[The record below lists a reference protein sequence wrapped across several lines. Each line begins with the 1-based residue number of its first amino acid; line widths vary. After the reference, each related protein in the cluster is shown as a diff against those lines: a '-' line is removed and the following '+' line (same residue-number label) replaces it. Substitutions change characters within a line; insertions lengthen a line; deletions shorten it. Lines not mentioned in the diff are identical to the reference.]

1 MLSGLDSGI
10 VGLEV
15 CEVSMLSLGLKICEM
30 RMLSSLSP
38 EFVISLAF
46 ELREDSILFGDC
58 VCVVD
63 TVLSGVG
70 VEPTGFSFE
79 VLPCKVYADDWLM
92 RRSSVNIGAAVVW
105 PPEIIIFPEDAG
117 DWVVPDCDALG
128 IMNSW

>member
-1 MLSGLDSGI
+1 VLSGLDSGI
-10 VGLEV
+10 VDLEV

-58 VCVVD
+58 GCVVD
-63 TVLSGVG
+63 TLG

-79 VLPCKVYADDWLM
+79 VLSCEVYADDWLM
-92 RRSSVNIGAAVVW
+92 RRSSVTIGAAVVW
-105 PPEIIIFPEDAG
+105 LPEIIIFPEDAG